1 MATKLISGLEIPLE
15 PIDDTAFHEAKRLGS
30 TNPPLANP
38 DPRLVSR
45 LHGQPTNKQL
55 VFHGEDATSCSLVP
69 AASVTQDPDDL
80 DITFQPS
87 KYLSYKGVSQSFAR
101 SPRPENL
108 RSYPAHSHHYG
119 GRLLRTSICLRIAET
134 FKAEFRSLVGVSLP
148 LRPEPSQPRPSASEV
163 TRYSV
168 KDKFGY
174 SCTMF
179 IPQYYHARGY
189 DESRIHD
196 YVVIRPSGSVP
207 SLLTACD
214 LVCQSALRWTEASLC
229 FASSCRAH
237 WHLG

>member
-1 MATKLISGLEIPLE
+1 MATKSVSGLEIPLE

-80 DITFQPS
+80 DTTFQPS

-119 GRLLRTSICLRIAET
+119 GRLLRTSICFESQRHSRQNSAAWWACLCLCA
-134 FKAEFRSLVGVSLP
+134 RSL
-148 LRPEPSQPRPSASEV
+148 PSPAPVRQKSP
-163 TRYSV
+163 
-168 KDKFGY
+168 D
-174 SCTMF
+174 
-179 IPQYYHARGY
+179 I
-189 DESRIHD
+189 
-196 YVVIRPSGSVP
+196 
-207 SLLTACD
+207 L
-214 LVCQSALRWTEASLC
+214 
-229 FASSCRAH
+229 
-237 WHLG
+237 